1 MRMWRKALVVAALAA
16 AVPARVNAAATI
28 AVSSVDHSHPGLVL
42 IAVRYDGS
50 SRRPGFRLAPACSTP
65 GDWVVASTVSV
76 EPEPRRAVL
85 EVRGDLGW
93 LTDRRLPCQAR
104 GLNVEMLA
112 GTQVVARAEVPLDI
126 PAPRALVAAPP
137 PPPERAVPRLGFV
150 GHKLRAPQTKTSEAG
165 LTWAVSERV
174 TLNLSYERTAYAPLM
189 PQDHDDGI
197 LTGVKLGF

>member
-1 MRMWRKALVVAALAA
+1 MMMWRTSFVLAALAA
-16 AVPARVNAAATI
+16 AAPLAGATTLS
-28 AVSSVDHSHPGLVL
+28 VTSVDQTEPGLVRVS
-42 IAVRYDGS
+42 VRYDGS
-50 SRRPGFRLAPACSTP
+50 IRRPSFRLTPACTAP

-76 EPEPRRAVL
+76 LPERRHAVL
-85 EVRGDLGW
+85 EVSGDLGW

-112 GTQVVARAEVPLDI
+112 GTELVARAEVPLDI
-126 PAPRALVAAPP
+126 PAPRALAAAPP
-137 PPPERAVPRLGFV
+137 PPPAPIAPRLGIV

-165 LTWAVSERV
+165 LAWAVSDRV
-174 TLNLSYERTAYAPLM
+174 TLNLTYERTAYAPMM